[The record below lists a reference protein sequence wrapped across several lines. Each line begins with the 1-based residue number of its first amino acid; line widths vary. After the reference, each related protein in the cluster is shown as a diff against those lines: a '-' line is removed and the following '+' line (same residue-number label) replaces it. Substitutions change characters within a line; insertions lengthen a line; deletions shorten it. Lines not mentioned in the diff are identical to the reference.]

1 MSIESIGSLGR
12 VGDVAGTLGTLAT
25 GYGQGIADTDN
36 LQMTSGVGG
45 GSGTTYAG
53 IVNPAA
59 VAGIAGTGPST
70 SVDGTSGTEFASLLA
85 QGLGGG
91 VDKLQGLQSTSDDLA
106 VKAATG
112 DLTNVHDYMIA
123 SNEAQLATQLTVAIR
138 NKAVEAFNEIM
149 RMQV

>member
-1 MSIESIGSLGR
+1 MSIESIGG
-12 VGDVAGTLGTLAT
+12 VGDVASTLGTLAT

-36 LQMTSGVGG
+36 LQMTTGLGG
-45 GSGTTYAG
+45 GSGIGYG
-53 IVNPAA
+53 GVVNPAA

-70 SVDGTSGTEFASLLA
+70 SVDGSSGTEFASLLA

-91 VDKLQGLQSTSDDLA
+91 VDRLQGLQSTSDDLA

-138 NKAVEAFNEIM
+138 NKAVDAFNEIM

>member
-1 MSIESIGSLGR
+1 MSIESIGG
-12 VGDVAGTLGTLAT
+12 VGNVAGSLGTLAT

-36 LQMTSGVGG
+36 LQMTGAIGG
-45 GSGTTYAG
+45 GSGTSYTG
-53 IVNPAA
+53 VVTPAA
-59 VAGIAGTGPST
+59 VAGVAGTTPSAA
-70 SVDGTSGTEFASLLA
+70 VDGSSGTDFASLLA

-91 VDKLQGLQSTSDDLA
+91 VDKLQGLQSSSDDLA

-138 NKAVEAFNEIM
+138 NKAVDAFNEIM

>member
-1 MSIESIGSLGR
+1 MSIESIGAIGSST
-12 VGDVAGTLGTLAT
+12 DIAGTLGTLAT

-36 LQMTSGVGG
+36 AQMTSSIGGGTGTSYTGSVTGTPSALGISGVG
-45 GSGTTYAG
+45 TD
-53 IVNPAA
+53 
-59 VAGIAGTGPST
+59 T
-70 SVDGTSGTEFASLLA
+70 SVDGTSGTDFASLLS
-85 QGLGGG
+85 GGI
-91 VDKLQGLQSTSDDLA
+91 DKLQGLQSTSDDLA

-138 NKAVEAFNEIM
+138 NKAVDAFNEIM

>member
-1 MSIESIGSLGR
+1 VTVSIESIGG
-12 VGDVAGTLGTLAT
+12 VTDVASTLGTLAT

-36 LQMTSGVGG
+36 AQMTSSIGG
-45 GSGTTYAG
+45 GT
-53 IVNPAA
+53 
-59 VAGIAGTGPST
+59 GTGYTGTVNGTSALGIQGAGSTT
-70 SVDGTSGTEFASLLA
+70 SVDATSGTDFASLLSG
-85 QGLGGG
+85 GL
-91 VDKLQGLQSTSDDLA
+91 DKLQGMQSTSDDLA

>member
-1 MSIESIGSLGR
+1 VSVSIESIGSIGSST
-12 VGDVAGTLGTLAT
+12 DVAGTLGTLAT

-36 LQMTSGVGG
+36 AQMTSSIGGGTGTSYTGSVSGTPSALGISGVG
-45 GSGTTYAG
+45 TD
-53 IVNPAA
+53 
-59 VAGIAGTGPST
+59 T
-70 SVDGTSGTEFASLLA
+70 SVDGTSGTDFASLLS
-85 QGLGGG
+85 GGI
-91 VDKLQGLQSTSDDLA
+91 DKLQGLQSTSDDLA

-138 NKAVEAFNEIM
+138 NKAVDAFNEIM

>member
-1 MSIESIGSLGR
+1 VSIESIGAIGSST
-12 VGDVAGTLGTLAT
+12 DIAGTLGTLAT

-36 LQMTSGVGG
+36 AQMTSSIGGGTGTSYTGSVTGTPSALGISGVG
-45 GSGTTYAG
+45 TD
-53 IVNPAA
+53 
-59 VAGIAGTGPST
+59 T
-70 SVDGTSGTEFASLLA
+70 SVDGTSGTDFASLLS
-85 QGLGGG
+85 GGI
-91 VDKLQGLQSTSDDLA
+91 DKLQGLQSTSDDLA

-138 NKAVEAFNEIM
+138 NKAVDAFNEIM